1 MKLYTWL
8 SAICHQRASFVASE
22 LENGQYVK
30 CLVIIIHTTALMQ
43 GNSDRLLAIG
53 ELIKKRNS
61 IKLYISFWNI
71 LSLNLRLYS
80 VHV

>member
-22 LENGQYVK
+22 LKNGQYVK
-30 CLVIIIHTTALMQ
+30 CLAIHTTALIQ

-53 ELIKKRNS
+53 ELI
-61 IKLYISFWNI
+61 
-71 LSLNLRLYS
+71 
-80 VHV
+80 